1 MLQSLASA
9 LLFALLSVLA
19 AGLVCARAMPLNA
32 PMAIRR
38 KNAKRGRARENSGM
52 SEQKFETNVS
62 EGNGGHAILVEPPEC
77 RMTSERRKRLTHLQ

>member
-19 AGLVCARAMPLNA
+19 VGTVWARAVLLHA

-38 KNAKRGRARENSGM
+38 KNAKRGRAREDSGM
-52 SEQKFETNVS
+52 REQEFERNVS
-62 EGNGGHAILVEPPEC
+62 EGNGGHAILVEPPGC
-77 RMTSERRKRLTHLQ
+77 SITMAGRKRLPHLH